1 MKKVFVLFFA
11 IVFISG
17 MCFADMIGNV
27 SSGGDLTS
35 MSTRFANGVGF
46 GYANAGGVPSSV
58 LRWNPDFTFGNLGLG
73 LDINLVLGEKKDP
86 NIETVV
92 LRHVQYNTPSRGI
105 KYGILRNITFGQGLL
120 LGNYTTVSKGG
131 IIESNKQT
139 GVQAYYKKDIYGVE
153 VLGTWSKLYAARITE
168 ELKYLIP
175 FTLGQYY
182 VTDTDG
188 VNFTKTDGTIVSYPS
203 ISGAAIDAQTPLLF
217 GSNLYAEYA
226 RLIGRGG
233 GFAAGLAASADF
245 GLGKASLRAERRII
259 DYNFVPGYFN
269 EDYETNPINLT
280 SYEASSQSKDGYR
293 VLLNTTVLNKG
304 YIQAILE
311 GYNGSN
317 SALKADAYA
326 DISPEYFAAA
336 SFYQPNFQDSRSLNV
351 EQGAIIT
358 TRLGYKANAFTNIIV
373 NYKKAYDPDQGKVV
387 ETQWYEF
394 KIAF

>member
-1 MKKVFVLFFA
+1 MKKIIVIFSAFVLM
-11 IVFISG
+11 SG
-17 MCFADMIGNV
+17 ICFADMLGSV
-27 SSGGDLTS
+27 SSSGDLTS
-35 MSTRFANGVGF
+35 MSTRFSNGVGF
-46 GYANAGGVPSSV
+46 GYSNAGGIPSSV
-58 LRWNPDFTFGNLGLG
+58 LRWNPDFNLGNIGIG
-73 LDINLVLGEKKDP
+73 LDLNFVVGDKKDS

-92 LRHVQYNTPSRGI
+92 IRHVEYNTPGWGI
-105 KYGILRNITFGQGLL
+105 KYGILKNITFGQGLL
-120 LGNYTTVSKGG
+120 ISNYTTVSKGG

-139 GVQAYYKKDIYGVE
+139 GVKAYYKKDIYGVE
-153 VLGTWSKLYAARITE
+153 VLGTWSKLYAARVTE
-168 ELKYLIP
+168 DLNYLIP

-203 ISGAAIDAQTPLLF
+203 MSGAAIDAQTSFLF
-217 GSNLYAEYA
+217 GSSLYAEYA

-233 GFAAGLAASADF
+233 GFTAGLAASTDI

-336 SFYQPNFQDSRSLNV
+336 SFYQPNFQDSRSLNI

-358 TRLGYKANAFTNIIV
+358 TRLGYKVNQFSNVIV
-373 NYKKAYDPDQGKVV
+373 NYKKTYDPDQGKVV